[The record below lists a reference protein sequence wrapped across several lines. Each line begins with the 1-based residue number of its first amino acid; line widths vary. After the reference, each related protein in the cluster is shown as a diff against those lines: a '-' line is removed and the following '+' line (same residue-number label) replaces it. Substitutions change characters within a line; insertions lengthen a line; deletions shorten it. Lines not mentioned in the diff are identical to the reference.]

1 MAMTTT
7 SAALDAPQFELKH
20 RVAGALILVALAVLV
35 LPALLDGPSDGEEAV
50 QLSAGSPDADAPGVF
65 VSRVQPLGRTTAVHE
80 DPVKATPPTPPAST
94 PPKLA
99 TATEVVPQPSA
110 ATPSPRVDDAPA
122 EAPAE
127 PPPPT
132 DRPAAPSTSDA
143 PAIERGWMVQVGVF
157 SKTEN
162 ADRLLTSLRA
172 AGFDARASEV
182 KTDSGNA
189 TRVWVGPFED
199 RVSAARVRSD
209 IEASVGEK
217 GFIATYPQ

>member
-1 MAMTTT
+1 MTTT

-35 LPALLDGPSDGEEAV
+35 LPAVLDGSSDGEEAV
-50 QLSAGSPDADAPGVF
+50 RHSVGRPDVDTPSVF
-65 VSRVQPLGRTTAVHE
+65 VSRVQPLGKTTTVHE
-80 DPVKATPPTPPAST
+80 DPVKATPRSPSGST
-94 PPKLA
+94 PAKVA

-110 ATPSPRVDDAPA
+110 AIPSPRVDDAPA
-122 EAPAE
+122 AATAAS
-127 PPPPT
+127 PPT
-132 DRPAAPSTSDA
+132 DRAAAASTSDE

-157 SKTEN
+157 SKMEN
-162 ADRLLTSLRA
+162 ADRLLVLLRD
-172 AGFDARASEV
+172 AGFDARANEI